1 MTEPDKAEE
10 TTSATEP
17 VAADAATAPTA
28 EPAAST
34 SAAASSTASASAA
47 KGTPTGARPFA
58 RLALAFAAGV
68 LALGL
73 VLLVQHLRHGW
84 PFSLHH
90 GRAADGSV
98 SAAPPMSMGDAG
110 VTVSP
115 RVAITLAQ
123 DRLEGLGV
131 ELTTVMREPLASE
144 LRAVATVVP
153 DESRVSHVH
162 TRVSG
167 WIDRLSVRTTGESVR
182 AGEMLGSIFSREL
195 LASQTEYLTVLRT
208 SAGGTPSPIARGAR
222 ERLGVLGMTEG
233 EIATLERRGTPTSN
247 VPIPAPRSGVVLHR
261 GVSAGAAVDPS
272 TELFVIADLSIVWVL
287 AEVPESRMGDVHVGS
302 AATIEIASTGI
313 APIEAI
319 VAFMYPTL
327 TEGTRTLRV
336 RFVLDNAA
344 GELRPGT
351 YGNATFHLEPR
362 SALVVPRDAILD
374 TGIEQHVFVATGQD
388 RFEPRTVH
396 LGARLGDLV
405 EVIDGVAEGERV
417 VASGVFL
424 LDSESRLRASGSGH
438 AHGDPAPASHAPATT
453 APADDMSGMPGMGH

>member
-1 MTEPDKAEE
+1 MTEPDATAE

-17 VAADAATAPTA
+17 VAADRVGAPTSDV
-28 EPAAST
+28 AAST
-34 SAAASSTASASAA
+34 STAAAPTPAA
-47 KGTPTGARPFA
+47 KDSPTGARSFA

-68 LALGL
+68 SALALA
-73 VLLVQHLRHGW
+73 LLVQHLRHGW

-98 SAAPPMSMGDAG
+98 SAAPPMSMGDGGTTAA
-110 VTVSP
+110 P
-115 RVAITLAQ
+115 RVAITLAH

-131 ELTTVMREPLASE
+131 ALTAVRREPLASE

-167 WIDRLSVRTTGESVR
+167 WIDRLSVRTTGESVH
-182 AGEMLGSIFSREL
+182 AGEILGSIFSREL

-313 APIEAI
+313 APIEAS

-336 RFVLDNAA
+336 RFVLDNPN

-374 TGIEQHVFVATGQD
+374 TGIEQHVFVATDED

-438 AHGDPAPASHAPATT
+438 AHGDPAPPSQAPATT